1 MKNNRSRKKSLI
13 MRICVFCFAAYIV
26 VSLVSLQ
33 VEISSKRKE
42 LTQVQQLVEEQRL
55 ANKETER
62 LLNLGDDRAY
72 LSRIARDKLDMGN
85 SDERVFRDASG
96 S

>member
-1 MKNNRSRKKSLI
+1 MKNNRSSKKSLI
-13 MRICVFCFAAYIV
+13 MRICIFCFAAYIV

>member
-1 MKNNRSRKKSLI
+1 MKSARTKKKSLI
-13 MRICVFCFAAYIV
+13 VRLGIFAFAAYVV

-33 VEISSKRKE
+33 VEIGIRQSQLAE
-42 LTQVQQLVEEQRL
+42 LDAQIESQRL

-62 LLNLGDDRAY
+62 LISLGEDKDF
-72 LSRIARDKLDMGN
+72 LSRIAREKLDMGF
-85 SDERVFRDASG
+85 SDEHVYRDASG

>member
-13 MRICVFCFAAYIV
+13 MRICIFCFAAYIV